1 MKVLIVNPILYTNET
16 KSIKKV
22 NTIKD
27 TMIYDL
33 CLAFKKKGCDITL
46 AASDLYKPSENES
59 YPFNIIWMRTRLT
72 KLFPPH
78 ALPYCPEVKKIAKSG
93 NFDLIITS
101 EVFSLNSLKLAL
113 YTPKN
118 LIVWQELG
126 KHNRI
131 FHGYAS
137 RIWYGIIARLFFN
150 KVLIVPRSKNAKE
163 FISKYCKNVSDTI
176 IDHGV
181 NIEKFTPF
189 REKDNQFAISSQLI
203 SRKHIEKSIEA
214 FAKYLNKYDDSA
226 KLYIMGDG
234 EEKENLRKLAKDLGA
249 DKNIIFTGKLTHD
262 ELIKILKKSIAM
274 LVYTQSDLNMV
285 SSVESLS
292 LATPVITTSVPYC
305 SSYIESEKLGIVDD
319 NWNEDDLRKLAASD
333 EYINNCIVYR
343 KYLPTD
349 YKVSQFINVYNN
361 EILKQ

>member
-1 MKVLIVNPILYTNET
+1 MEVLIVNPILYTNENRN
-16 KSIKKV
+16 IKKV

-33 CLAFKKKGCDITL
+33 CLAFKKKGCDVTL

-78 ALPYCPEVKKIAKSG
+78 TLPYCPEVKKIAKSG

-113 YTPKN
+113 CTPKN

-131 FHGYAS
+131 FHGLAS
-137 RIWYGIIARLFFN
+137 KFWYGIVAKIGFKKA
-150 KVLIVPRSKNAKE
+150 LIVARSVQARE

-181 NIEKFTPF
+181 NIEKFTPC

-234 EEKENLRKLAKDLGA
+234 DEKENLRKLAKDLGA
-249 DKNIIFTGKLTHD
+249 DKNIIFTGKLGHND
-262 ELIKILKKSIAM
+262 LIEILKKSIAM

-285 SSVESLS
+285 SIVESLS

-305 SSYIESEKLGIVDD
+305 SSYIESERLGIVDD
-319 NWNEDDLRKLAASD
+319 NWNEDDLRRIATSD
-333 EYINNCIVYR
+333 EYINNCMNYR
-343 KYLPTD
+343 KYLPTE
-349 YKVSQFINVYNN
+349 YKAEQFLKVANN
-361 EILKQ
+361 FSY

>member
-1 MKVLIVNPILYTNET
+1 MKVLIVNPILYTNENRN
-16 KSIKKV
+16 IKKV

-33 CLAFKKKGCDITL
+33 CLAFLKKGCDVTL

-78 ALPYCPEVKKIAKSG
+78 TLPYCPEVKKIAKSG

-101 EVFSLNSLKLAL
+101 EVFSLNSLSLAVHS
-113 YTPKN
+113 YKN

-131 FHGYAS
+131 MHGYAS
-137 RIWYGIIARLFFN
+137 KIWYGIIAKMLFR
-150 KVLIVPRSKNAKE
+150 KALIVARSEQAKK
-163 FISKYCKNVSDTI
+163 FISKYCKNVSDEI

-181 NIEKFTPF
+181 NTKKFIPETK
-189 REKDNQFAISSQLI
+189 KDNQFAISSQLI
-203 SRKHIEKSIEA
+203 KRKQIDKSITA
-214 FAKYLNKYDDSA
+214 FANYLKKYDSSA

-234 EEKENLRKLAKDLGA
+234 DEKENLRKLTKDLSA
-249 DKNIIFTGKLTHD
+249 DKNIIFTGKLGHN
-262 ELIKILKKSIAM
+262 ELIEILKKSIAM

-285 SSVESLS
+285 SIVESLS

-305 SSYIESEKLGIVDD
+305 SSYIESESLGIVDD
-319 NWNEDDLRKLAASD
+319 NWNEDDLRRIATSD
-333 EYINNCIVYR
+333 EYINNCMNYR
-343 KYLPTD
+343 KYLPTE
-349 YKVSQFINVYNN
+349 YKAEQFLKVKGL
-361 EILKQ
+361 IL